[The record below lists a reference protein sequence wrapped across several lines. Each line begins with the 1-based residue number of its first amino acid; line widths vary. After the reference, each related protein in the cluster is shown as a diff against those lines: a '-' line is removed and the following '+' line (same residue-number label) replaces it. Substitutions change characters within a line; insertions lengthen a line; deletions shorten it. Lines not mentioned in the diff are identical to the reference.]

1 MMIKEILKQLGILI
15 LIIASI
21 IIITYVV
28 SDKDIYRDVYVM
40 DITLSKEADTSKLEE
55 ETRKVLEDNSLVVKK
70 NGVFNTSVRIVST
83 KEITNDGYNKFK
95 EQVLNFIDRD
105 GVAKEPKLI
114 PKENVFLNMD
124 IYLMNLLG
132 VIIVTILCM
141 FIMKSL
147 TKKLGLNEE

>member
-15 LIIASI
+15 LIIISI

-70 NGVFNTSVRIVST
+70 NGVFNTSIFLSHT
-83 KEITNDGYNKFK
+83 YWTSYSSSG
-95 EQVLNFIDRD
+95 RD
-105 GVAKEPKLI
+105 SKGGRKCG
-114 PKENVFLNMD
+114 N
-124 IYLMNLLG
+124 
-132 VIIVTILCM
+132 
-141 FIMKSL
+141 
-147 TKKLGLNEE
+147 

>member
-15 LIIASI
+15 LIIISI
-21 IIITYVV
+21 IVMTYVV

-95 EQVLNFIDRD
+95 EQVLNFVDRD
-105 GVAKEPKLI
+105 GVVKEPKLI
-114 PKENVFLNMD
+114 PKENVFLNID

>member
-21 IIITYVV
+21 IVITYVV

-95 EQVLNFIDRD
+95 EQVLNFVDRD

-124 IYLMNLLG
+124 IYMMNFLS
-132 VIIVTILCM
+132 VVIVTVLCTVM
-141 FIMKSL
+141 LQLI
-147 TKKLGLNEE
+147 TKRLEENE